1 MPDYPVQSSDQKMI
15 DAYNLG
21 IKYED
26 YLIIRQDLSDIG
38 GFTDK
43 ETGKTVRNSPGIKK
57 ANYLITQTSLT
68 PSQRSYMYDV
78 LNVGKEVQK
87 MSPEKV
93 KSEYQKMYNEYGQ

>member
-21 IKYED
+21 IKYDD
-26 YLIIRQDLSDIG
+26 YLIIKQDVSGIESFKDEDG
-38 GFTDK
+38 
-43 ETGKTVRNSPGIKK
+43 ETVTNSSSVRK
-57 ANYLITQTSLT
+57 AYYLLTETSLT

-78 LNVGKEVQK
+78 LNVGKKVRE

-93 KSEYQKMYNEYGQ
+93 KSEYQEMYNKYGR